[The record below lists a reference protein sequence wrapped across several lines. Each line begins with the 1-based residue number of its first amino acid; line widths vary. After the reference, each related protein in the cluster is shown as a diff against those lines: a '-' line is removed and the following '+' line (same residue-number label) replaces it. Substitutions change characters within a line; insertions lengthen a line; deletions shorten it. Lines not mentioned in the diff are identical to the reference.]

1 MGHIG
6 CGKLFPCVEFCYL
19 YLAEVKLIFVVQEN
33 HEACPLRDVPHAQL
47 GFTPAFPV
55 TCWLQE
61 DCHRVPLTST
71 IMSSFGHFVLW

>member
-1 MGHIG
+1 MGPIG

-33 HEACPLRDVPHAQL
+33 HEACPLRDVPHVQL
-47 GFTPAFPV
+47 GSTPAFPV